1 MKLLVLPLALIA
13 SASLAAAGGGGTLP
27 STSAGLTALTQ
38 DATLQLPAIDVAKAL
53 AEDAAAPKDSP
64 LRYAIALDGKGAG
77 IGGAKAGGQWHTLA
91 DGRRLWRLKLAAPKA
106 ITIDVGFERLWLPQG
121 AELYLA
127 SADGKFVRGPWT
139 DADNPA
145 DRTFWTPV
153 VPGDGAIIELV
164 SPAATADRV
173 ELALS
178 TVHAGYRDIFTGT
191 SPYAKAGT
199 CNIDA
204 VCPQGNGI
212 RDPIRA
218 AVRYTTSGN
227 LCSGQL
233 INNTRG
239 DNRRLLSTANH
250 CLSTQGAADSVVAY
264 WRYESPTCRAVGS
277 SENGSVV
284 PLSSAIA
291 QTGGAVLLATHQPS
305 DFTLLE
311 LRTAIPDA
319 ANPYWNGWDRRE
331 IAPLRSAVVH
341 HPQGHE
347 KRISFDDD
355 PAQLSNSP
363 VSGIPGSRHWRVV
376 DWDAGTT
383 EQGSS
388 GSGLLDQNNRLI
400 GVLSGGAAACG
411 NDLDDYFGRLSVAWS
426 GGGTPTSR
434 LSDHLAPTDAAVE
447 QLDGANR
454 CAAPSFTFT
463 VPAQIGV
470 GENAE
475 HRVTGITGR
484 GPFTVEF
491 DVDGD
496 GITDRRQTGIAS
508 DALQLAQYPNVR
520 NVNAIVRVTDAT
532 GCAASRQAAIVVRGP
547 DVTVTPQAAQQVCG
561 DGDGDIEPGERWQV
575 PVRIA
580 NIGTR
585 PLNQGWAVFARGDVD
600 TGSIDAFG
608 NRVVD
613 NTSGSCPYQF
623 VDIGNQPALPI
634 SDNDDG
640 RVVSA
645 LALGPGGF
653 RFYGETI
660 SQVVMSTNG
669 YLSTGLTDSGQ
680 DYDNDCPFSLP
691 DRGSNGARFN
701 VLHDDLVVGATG
713 GLRRQFFVNCPRPA
727 DAPGATGCTVFQW
740 TGMGRFNSNPPGNAE
755 FQAILYEGAN
765 QIVYQYRRA
774 DPLDGG
780 SAGIGVHNQGASI
793 QLRYACNQP
802 GSAEPA
808 RAVCVFAPGQT
819 PAALTAAPVL
829 ATAPAL
835 ELGNLPAGAETSTV
849 VPFAVPA
856 DVACGRTV
864 ALDYV
869 GTVDSVSHAMGG
881 ARNILRTTMPAA
893 CQVSTTCLGNPPAAA
908 RPQDGQFSSL
918 TRFGNGM
925 TSAVVPRTGEP
936 DQFAGLWFTG
946 TPARTPEW
954 LLVTGRFIDRRLSN
968 QAEVDIERFVQTSSA
983 PFRST
988 GAKVGRGQ
996 ITYLG
1001 PTRYLLT
1008 YTFEGRR
1015 GGELL
1020 ESLYGTRRPQPE
1032 RTGIWYAP
1040 SEDGW
1045 GWAIDDHFRPDNDA
1059 PEQVIINYFYDA
1071 AGQPVWT
1078 LGLSLDRSGGAME
1091 MVTFEVHCP
1100 TCPSLP
1106 DFLNTRNVVGS
1117 VQRTFDGIGRG
1128 TYATDITLRPPLS
1141 GSWRRPPLP
1150 AIMITAPAPPQNP

>member
-1 MKLLVLPLALIA
+1 MRILSLLLALAA
-13 SASLAAAGGGGTLP
+13 SASTAAIAGTLP
-27 STSAGLTALTQ
+27 SATAGLEAPTQ
-38 DATLQLPAIDVAKAL
+38 DATLRLPAIDAAKAL
-53 AEDAAAPKDSP
+53 VEDAAAPKDTP
-64 LRYAIALDGKGAG
+64 LRYAIALDAQGAG
-77 IGGAKAGGQWHTLA
+77 IGGAKAAGQWKTLA
-91 DGRRLWRLKLAAPKA
+91 DGRRLWRIALDAPNA
-106 ITIDVGFERLWLPQG
+106 LTIDVGFERLWLPQG

-139 DADNPA
+139 AADNPA
-145 DRTFWTPV
+145 DGTFWTPV
-153 VPGDGAIIELV
+153 VPGAGAIIELV
-164 SPAATADRV
+164 VPAATADRV
-173 ELALS
+173 ELALA

-218 AVRYTTSGN
+218 AVRYTAGGS

-233 INNTRG
+233 VNNTSG

-250 CLSTQGAADSVVAY
+250 CLATQGAADSLVAY
-264 WRYESPTCRAVGS
+264 WRYESPTCRTVGS
-277 SENGSVV
+277 VDNGSVV
-284 PLSSAIA
+284 PLASAIA
-291 QTGGAVLLATHQPS
+291 QTGGTTLVATHQPS

-311 LRTAIPDA
+311 LRTAIPAA

-331 IAPLRSAVVH
+331 NVPTRTSVVH

-347 KRISFDDD
+347 KRISFDND
-355 PAQLSNSP
+355 PAQLSDSAP
-363 VSGIPGSRHWRVV
+363 PGVPGQRHWRVV

-383 EQGSS
+383 EGGSS
-388 GSGLLDQNNRLI
+388 GSGLLDQNNRVI

-411 NDLDDYFGRLSVAWS
+411 NELDDYFGRLSVAWT
-426 GGGTPTSR
+426 GGGTAASR
-434 LSDHLAPTDAAVE
+434 LSDHLAPTGASVE
-447 QLDGANR
+447 FLEGANS
-454 CAAPSFTFT
+454 CAAPTFTFST
-463 VPAQIGV
+463 PAEIGA
-470 GENAE
+470 GDNTE
-475 HRVTGITGR
+475 HRVTDITGQ
-484 GPFTVEF
+484 GPYTVEF

-496 GITDRRQTGIAS
+496 GITDRRQTGITAS
-508 DALQLAQYPNVR
+508 ALQLAVYPNAG
-520 NVNAIVRVTDAT
+520 NINAIARVTDAT
-532 GCAASRQAAIVVRGP
+532 GCTGTRQTAIIVRGP
-547 DVTVTPQAAQQVCG
+547 EVTVTPQPAQQVCG
-561 DGDGDIEPGERWQV
+561 DGDADVEPGERWQV

-580 NIGTR
+580 NTGTR
-585 PLNQGWAVFARGDVD
+585 TLQQGWAVFARGEVD
-600 TGSIDAFG
+600 AGSSDAFG

-613 NTSGSCPYQF
+613 NTSGSCPFQF
-623 VDIGNQPALPI
+623 IDIGGQAPLQL
-634 SDNDDG
+634 SDTDDG
-640 RVVSA
+640 RAVAA
-645 LALGPGGF
+645 LDLGPGGF

-660 SQVVMSTNG
+660 NQVVMSTNG
-669 YLSTGLTDSGQ
+669 YLSAGLTDSGQ

-691 DRGSNGARFN
+691 DRGSNGARLN
-701 VLHDDLVVGATG
+701 VLHDDLIVGAGG
-713 GLRRQFFVNCPRPA
+713 GLRRQFFANCPRPA

-740 TGMGRFNSNPPGNAE
+740 TGMGRFGSNPAGSAE
-755 FQAILYEGAN
+755 FQAILYEGSN
-765 QIVYQYRRA
+765 QIVYQYRTA
-774 DPLDGG
+774 DPLGGG
-780 SAGIGVHNQGASI
+780 SAGIGTHDLGANT
-793 QLRYACNQP
+793 QLRYACNQA
-802 GSAEPA
+802 GSAGPA
-808 RAVCVFAPGQT
+808 RAVCIFAPGQAPLELTSAPLLATT
-819 PAALTAAPVL
+819 PAVN
-829 ATAPAL
+829 
-835 ELGNLPAGAETSTV
+835 LGSLPSGADTTTV

-856 DVACGRTV
+856 DAGCGRTV

-869 GTVDSVSHAMGG
+869 GTVDNVSHAMAG
-881 ARNILRTTMPAA
+881 ARNILQARIPAS
-893 CQVSTTCLGNPPAAA
+893 CQVSTTCLGNPPDAP

-954 LLVTGRFIDRRLSN
+954 LLMTGRFTDRRLSN
-968 QAEVDIERFVQTSSA
+968 QAEVDIERFVQTSTT

-1045 GWAIDDHFRPDNDA
+1045 GWAIDDHFRPDNGV
-1059 PEQVIINYFYDA
+1059 PEQVIINYFFDA
-1071 AGQPVWT
+1071 TGRPVWT
-1078 LGLSLDRSGGAME
+1078 LGLSLDLAAGPME
-1091 MVTFEVHCP
+1091 MVTFQVHCP

-1106 DFLNTRNVVGS
+1106 DFLITRDVVGS
-1117 VQRTFDGIGRG
+1117 VTRTFNGIGQG

-1141 GSWRRPPLP
+1141 GTWRRQALP
-1150 AIMITAPAPPQNP
+1150 ALMITAPAPPQNP